1 MFLTKENGMRIV
13 EEIKETIGRDVNIM
27 DRTGTILASTDPKR
41 IGQLHTI
48 AKEIVERQLPV
59 LEVGV
64 GEEGPGAQQG
74 VNLPIYVDG
83 NCEGVIG
90 ITGPPDGVRDF
101 GAIVKKM
108 TEILL
113 TTMRQQEQT
122 LLLEQARR
130 LFLEEWLFARDL
142 DWGAFAE
149 RGALLDVDSRQP
161 KRLAILEYEPRG
173 DTQPPELHGGRL
185 LQMARGYVQEGE
197 NLCAVVNRRLLLVFG
212 PKQNAL
218 GLLKQFKQAAE
229 SFYEVSLSGGL
240 STLSRSPEEIRR
252 CYHEAKIAARA
263 AAKSHTI
270 LEYSGMSLDFVLQN
284 LEPKVKADVCRAV
297 FAAIPQGERE
307 ELLECLSLYYRCDGN
322 VEQAAQSIHVHKNTF
337 RYRMGK
343 LAQYT
348 GYDLRRPRDGA
359 MLYIALQFLEQEHES
374 PGGGKTGL

>member
-1 MFLTKENGMRIV
+1 MFLTKENGMKIV

-48 AKEIVERQLPV
+48 AQEILERQLPV

-90 ITGPPDGVRDF
+90 ITGPPDAVRDF

-108 TEILL
+108 TEIMLA
-113 TTMRQQEQT
+113 TMRQQEQT

-142 DWGAFAE
+142 DWSAFAE
-149 RGALLDVDSRQP
+149 RGALLDIDIREP
-161 KRLAILEYEPRG
+161 KRIAILEYKPRDG
-173 DTQPPELHGGRL
+173 AQPPELHGGRL
-185 LQMARGYVQEGE
+185 LQMAQRYVQGKPA
-197 NLCAVVNRRLLLVFG
+197 LCAVVNRRLLLVFG
-212 PKQNAL
+212 PKQDAL
-218 GLLKQFKQAAE
+218 ELLKKFKQAAE

-240 STLSRSPEEIRR
+240 STLSQGPEEIRR
-252 CYHEAKIAARA
+252 CYNEAKIAARA
-263 AAKSHTI
+263 AAKSHTL
-270 LEYSGMSLDFVLQN
+270 LEYSGISLDFVLQN
-284 LEPKVKADVCRAV
+284 LDPKVKADVAQAV
-297 FAAIPQGERE
+297 FAAIPQLERQ
-307 ELLECLSLYYRCDGN
+307 ELLECLVLYYRCDGS
-322 VEQAAQSIHVHKNTF
+322 VEQAAQRIHIHKNTF

-348 GYDLRRPRDGA
+348 GYDLRRPKDAA
-359 MLYIALQFLEQEHES
+359 MLYIAMQFLEPEAAGVGNIS
-374 PGGGKTGL
+374 P